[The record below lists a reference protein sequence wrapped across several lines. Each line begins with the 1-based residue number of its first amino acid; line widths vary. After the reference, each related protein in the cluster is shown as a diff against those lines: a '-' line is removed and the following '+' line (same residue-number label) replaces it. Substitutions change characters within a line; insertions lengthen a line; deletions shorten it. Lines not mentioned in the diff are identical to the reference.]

1 MIFIRVIAGAILLT
15 ACMLAGGLVYAAV
28 SNVPIPA
35 APSDPLPWQIVSNLV
50 NAGVLTWI
58 AWRSRVRGL
67 RLAAII
73 GALVF
78 GVAHFNS
85 LVEAQFFGFFGTEQT
100 LALLAMSFVTV
111 LLFAP
116 LFAWLF
122 RESVEEEPHP
132 PMATMTPRRLVI
144 GAAAYVVTYFLAGIM
159 IMPFIQEFYARM
171 PMPEPLQLIAMQG
184 LLRGPLFVVLLYMV
198 LGVTRA
204 GRVEATWM
212 AGAALS
218 IIGGIAPLI
227 VPNPFF
233 PDAIRWAHF
242 VEVGISNFVYGSFV
256 GWLLTRPVGEERAR
270 QLAKA

>member
-1 MIFIRVIAGAILLT
+1 MSYRSPLEAR
-15 ACMLAGGLVYAAV
+15 LADRRSSTLWSPKSWTAAV
-28 SNVPIPA
+28 
-35 APSDPLPWQIVSNLV
+35 
-50 NAGVLTWI
+50 
-58 AWRSRVRGL
+58 
-67 RLAAII
+67 LA
-73 GALVF
+73 
-78 GVAHFNS
+78 
-85 LVEAQFFGFFGTEQT
+85 E
-100 LALLAMSFVTV
+100 
-111 LLFAP
+111 
-116 LFAWLF
+116 
-122 RESVEEEPHP
+122 
-132 PMATMTPRRLVI
+132 
-144 GAAAYVVTYFLAGIM
+144 

-171 PMPEPLQLIAMQG
+171 PMPDPLQLIAMQG

-204 GRVEATWM
+204 GRVEAIWM